1 MLKQLLGGAIL
12 ATALALPAQS
22 PLTTLYAGGNGLGG
36 NTAVYFDLT
45 VNAPLTINQLVVSE
59 DGQWDMTVYDRTLKD
74 SDHMNLSF
82 TRLTNGTIGRQAKL
96 SMTRSKE

>member
-45 VNAPLTINQLVVSE
+45 VNAPLTINQLDV
-59 DGQWDMTVYDRTLKD
+59 
-74 SDHMNLSF
+74 
-82 TRLTNGTIGRQAKL
+82 
-96 SMTRSKE
+96 